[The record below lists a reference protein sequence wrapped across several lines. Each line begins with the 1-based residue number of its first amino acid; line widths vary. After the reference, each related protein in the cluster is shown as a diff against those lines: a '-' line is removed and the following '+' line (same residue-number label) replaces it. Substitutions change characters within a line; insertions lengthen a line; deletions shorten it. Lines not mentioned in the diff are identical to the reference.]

1 EITLSKVLEHTK
13 KALLELIENDD
24 LSAISSKYSL
34 KA

>member
-1 EITLSKVLEHTK
+1 
-13 KALLELIENDD
+13 LELIENDD

>member
-1 EITLSKVLEHTK
+1 
-13 KALLELIENDD
+13 LLELIENDD

>member
-1 EITLSKVLEHTK
+1 K